1 MWKGQIELWKGM
13 DELTTFTLQAT
24 QAATYLKY
32 LVRFNICMV
41 VTNNRPYSRYPPSRI
56 GGIKQCHVVFHGT
69 TTEKISQY
77 E

>member
-1 MWKGQIELWKGM
+1 M

-32 LVRFNICMV
+32 LVRFNICMI

-56 GGIKQCHVVFHGT
+56 GGIKAMSRG
-69 TTEKISQY
+69 ISWNNNRQN
-77 E
+77 

>member
-56 GGIKQCHVVFHGT
+56 GGIKAMSRG
-69 TTEKISQY
+69 ISWNNNR
-77 E
+77 EN

>member
-1 MWKGQIELWKGM
+1 M

-24 QAATYLKY
+24 QAATYFKY

-56 GGIKQCHVVFHGT
+56 GGIKAMSRG
-69 TTEKISQY
+69 ISWNNNRQN
-77 E
+77 

>member
-1 MWKGQIELWKGM
+1 M

-56 GGIKQCHVVFHGT
+56 GGIKAMSRG
-69 TTEKISQY
+69 ISWNNNRQN
-77 E
+77 

>member
-1 MWKGQIELWKGM
+1 M

-32 LVRFNICMV
+32 LVRFDICMV

-56 GGIKQCHVVFHGT
+56 GGIKAMSRGVSWNNNRQN
-69 TTEKISQY
+69 
-77 E
+77 

>member
-1 MWKGQIELWKGM
+1 M

-56 GGIKQCHVVFHGT
+56 GGIKAMSRG
-69 TTEKISQY
+69 ISWNNNR
-77 E
+77 EN